1 VVESGEAAPTQ
12 QSYAVFAD
20 LSQRLDRELAA
31 LDQLL
36 TTDLPSLNAR
46 LSRAGLPTVERKP
59 EAAVE
64 PGTPLGPG
72 SEEDEEEEEEGE

>member
-1 VVESGEAAPTQ
+1 VAPTQ

-36 TTDLPSLNAR
+36 ASALPPLNQQLAR
-46 LSRAGLPTVERKP
+46 AHLPAVERRP
-59 EAAVE
+59 EPAVE
-64 PGTPLGPG
+64 PGTALKGTAAEHEEQ
-72 SEEDEEEEEEGE
+72 EEDE